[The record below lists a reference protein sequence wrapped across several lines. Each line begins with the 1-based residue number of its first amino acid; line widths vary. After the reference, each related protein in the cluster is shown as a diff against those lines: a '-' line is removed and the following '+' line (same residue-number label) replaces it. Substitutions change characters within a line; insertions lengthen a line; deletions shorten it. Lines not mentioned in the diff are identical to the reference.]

1 MRFFKSKKKDVA
13 TEAVQ
18 KDLQGDKVAETRR
31 DLKSE
36 LDTAVVPSLKAQ
48 EEKPAE
54 TRADAAAE
62 APAETKAVEKPLTQN
77 AGTTAETTMVRLFPG
92 FENQPFEIGY
102 AGFKSADYGIGEEAP
117 MLLMRWK
124 AGSAKWFPLPPM
136 FNKAVLEQIHE
147 EDNDLDRLL
156 IGYGYDAEQLVHK
169 L

>member
-1 MRFFKSKKKDVA
+1 MRFFKSKKKDVS
-13 TEAVQ
+13 TDAVQ
-18 KDLQGDKVAETRR
+18 QDLQGAKVAETRR

-36 LDTAVVPSLKAQ
+36 LDTAVVPELKAE

-54 TRADAAAE
+54 VKAGASASASADEQPAE
-62 APAETKAVEKPLTQN
+62 KPLAKNADKPAETS
-77 AGTTAETTMVRLFPG
+77 MVRLFPG

-102 AGFKSADYGIGEEAP
+102 AGFKSADYGIEEETP

>member
-1 MRFFKSKKKDVA
+1 MRFFKSKKKDVSSDA
-13 TEAVQ
+13 GQ
-18 KDLQGDKVAETRR
+18 QDLQGENVAETRR

-36 LDTAVVPSLKAQ
+36 LDTAVVPELKAE
-48 EEKPAE
+48 EEKPADVKTE
-54 TRADAAAE
+54 AAAE
-62 APAETKAVEKPLTQN
+62 APAEEKPLAKN
-77 AGTTAETTMVRLFPG
+77 ADKPAETGMVRLFPG

-102 AGFKSADYGIGEEAP
+102 AGFKSSDYGIEEEAP

>member
-1 MRFFKSKKKDVA
+1 MRFFKSKKKDVSTDA
-13 TEAVQ
+13 GQ

-36 LDTAVVPSLKAQ
+36 LDMAVVPELKAQ
-48 EEKPAE
+48 EKPAEVKTEAAADAPAEEKPAE
-54 TRADAAAE
+54 APLAKNADK
-62 APAETKAVEKPLTQN
+62 PADETS
-77 AGTTAETTMVRLFPG
+77 MVRLFPG

-102 AGFKSADYGIGEEAP
+102 AGFKSADYGIEEEAP

-136 FNKAVLEQIHE
+136 FNKAILEQIHE